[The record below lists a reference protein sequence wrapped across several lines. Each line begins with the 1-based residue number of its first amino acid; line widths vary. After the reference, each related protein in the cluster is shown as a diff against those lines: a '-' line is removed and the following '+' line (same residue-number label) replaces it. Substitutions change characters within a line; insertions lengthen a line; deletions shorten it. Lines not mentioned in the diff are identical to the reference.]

1 MLRVNFR
8 SISRGFS
15 TKTDPFNS
23 FISRSSK
30 RVDPSIIPSSLGQ
43 SIPTAS
49 NRDTNLESSAA
60 KLSGTSYS
68 LKDNFNHELSTA
80 ASRILSNFNS
90 PYSATVASLIESQGA
105 TLAGKNNMDEFG
117 MGSLNTNSYFGATIN
132 PIYIDDFHIAG
143 GSSGGSAA
151 AVAADIVDFS
161 LGTDTGGS
169 VRLPASFCQVIGFK
183 PSYGRISRWGV
194 ISYAQT
200 LDTVGILSKNLD
212 LIESVYDI
220 LDKPDSKDPTS
231 LPQEVRD
238 EIASSSSLYSAKSLT
253 FGIPEEFLVEEL
265 SESNRQN
272 WLDVLSRLQDLGHK
286 VVSISIP
293 SIKRLLLAYY
303 TIATAEAASNLSRY
317 DGIRYGFS
325 EEKSQHKDIV
335 TRNRSNGFGL
345 EVQKRILLGNYTLSS
360 DSGNHYLKATEA
372 RKQLVDEFNGI
383 FRFPNH
389 LTGSP
394 PTSST
399 VDILI
404 SPTSIGNTPTIK
416 EYYEKDNENFLNS
429 YVNDLLTVPASLAGL
444 PAISIPFGEDQ
455 CGIQLMAQFG
465 DEKTLFNAAR
475 EINNMPE

>member
-161 LGTDTGGS
+161 LVLTLGARYGS
-169 VRLPASFCQVIGFK
+169 QLVSVKLLASNH
-183 PSYGRISRWGV
+183 R
-194 ISYAQT
+194 T
-200 LDTVGILSKNLD
+200 
-212 LIESVYDI
+212 
-220 LDKPDSKDPTS
+220 
-231 LPQEVRD
+231 
-238 EIASSSSLYSAKSLT
+238 
-253 FGIPEEFLVEEL
+253 EEFP
-265 SESNRQN
+265 
-272 WLDVLSRLQDLGHK
+272 DGVLYRMHK
-286 VVSISIP
+286 
-293 SIKRLLLAYY
+293 L
-303 TIATAEAASNLSRY
+303 
-317 DGIRYGFS
+317 
-325 EEKSQHKDIV
+325 
-335 TRNRSNGFGL
+335 
-345 EVQKRILLGNYTLSS
+345 
-360 DSGNHYLKATEA
+360 
-372 RKQLVDEFNGI
+372 
-383 FRFPNH
+383 
-389 LTGSP
+389 
-394 PTSST
+394 
-399 VDILI
+399 
-404 SPTSIGNTPTIK
+404 
-416 EYYEKDNENFLNS
+416 
-429 YVNDLLTVPASLAGL
+429 
-444 PAISIPFGEDQ
+444 
-455 CGIQLMAQFG
+455 
-465 DEKTLFNAAR
+465 
-475 EINNMPE
+475 